1 MNDQKEMKIKSDMRE
16 PACGE
21 HEVKK
26 ETTYR
31 TPKSFTDTTGAAY
44 KKLNNPTLY
53 VGDRVR
59 YCGQYGHV
67 SRIHPGVIEDVS
79 YCVTVR
85 FDDNTLLNVMID
97 PIENISSGSDCR
109 QAKKVQFTSAELK
122 HKAKK
127 KKTKKT
133 SAT

>member
-1 MNDQKEMKIKSDMRE
+1 MKVKKEMKE

-21 HEVKK
+21 HEVIK
-26 ETTYR
+26 ETKDK
-31 TPKSFTDTTGAAY
+31 TPKWYTDAAKGEKY

-67 SRIHPGVIEDVS
+67 SRIHPGVLDDVS